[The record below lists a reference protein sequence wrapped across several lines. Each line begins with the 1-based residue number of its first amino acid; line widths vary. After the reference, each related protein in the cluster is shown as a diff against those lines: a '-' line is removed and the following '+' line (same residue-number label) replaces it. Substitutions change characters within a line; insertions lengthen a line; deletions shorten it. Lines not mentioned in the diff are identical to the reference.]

1 VAIVAILMSMNH
13 IRRDL
18 KHSACLTNRIVLALG
33 NQSIRFPEVAMSKSS
48 AAKKHE
54 AEEKRR
60 DAHRTVRGWAI
71 ALLLE
76 THAIGEC
83 LDHSHL
89 CDRSD
94 PEAWHRAREFASRHP
109 FPGCSSAQ
117 AVAAIDD
124 LRKSIGVVCPEC
136 K

>member
-1 VAIVAILMSMNH
+1 MNP
-13 IRRDL
+13 
-18 KHSACLTNRIVLALG
+18 IVLALG

-54 AEEKRR
+54 AEEKGR

-71 ALLLE
+71 TLLFE
-76 THAIGEC
+76 THAISEC
-83 LDHSHL
+83 QDHSHL
-89 CDRSD
+89 CDRAD
-94 PEAWHRAREFASRHP
+94 PEAWRRAREFASHHP
-109 FPGCSSAQ
+109 FPGASSAD

-124 LRKSIGVVCPEC
+124 LRNSIGDICPEC